1 MDFVNSNDF
10 FFPFH
15 LLLCNKKKD
24 LKLLHIK
31 ESKERDH
38 GKLKIPNIIFQNHA
52 YFREK
57 SSVSVTIF
65 YNYII

>member
-10 FFPFH
+10 LFLFIYY
-15 LLLCNKKKD
+15 CVIKKKKNLNLN

-57 SSVSVTIF
+57 KLS
-65 YNYII
+65 